1 MKDLATV
8 LVVDDYEDALEA
20 TALIL
25 ERGGFNVAQALN
37 GRQALELV
45 KQLRPDVILLDVM
58 LPDISG
64 LEVLRQIRADPDV
77 ADSSVILFSAR
88 ATDPEQQAGGLDAG
102 ADGYLTKPVATAE
115 LLARVRAQVRHRE
128 LTEALRV
135 SEARYRDLVETSHDL
150 IWAVDAEGTITF
162 LNQACRKIYGREP
175 EEMIGRPFLDFVP
188 AEQARRDSAV
198 FAEALQSGRDTL
210 GYTSRVYAKD
220 GREVTLSANARI
232 IRDAAGRVVGSA
244 GISRDITDQLRS
256 EETARSQTALLRI
269 AGDAARLGGW
279 SLQVPDLI
287 LTWSD
292 VTRTIHEV
300 PPGHTPGLQEAIEFY
315 DEADR
320 PAVAR
325 AVEQCLQEG
334 IPFDFESVVITAK
347 GRRIWVR
354 AIGEAVRDD
363 RGRIIRLQGAF
374 QDITEQRLAREA
386 LQASEERFRLLS
398 KATSDAIWDWDMVTG
413 ALWWNEGF
421 ETLFGYTRAEVEPTI
436 DSWYNRIH
444 PADKPGVIADVHAA
458 IAADDDAWSG
468 DYRFMRKDGSDIHVH
483 DTGHIIRDQD
493 GKPIRMIGG
502 MTDVTDRKRMERHFL
517 RAQRLESLGTLA
529 GGIAHDLN
537 NALAPVLMS
546 IEILKED
553 EADPARLATLDILES
568 SVKRSADM
576 VRQVLSFA
584 KGAEGSW
591 SAVNVLT
598 IVRDVE
604 KIAAD
609 TFPKNIVFAV
619 KVEAEP
625 WPIRA
630 DATQVHQVLI
640 NLCLNARDAMPN
652 GGRLS
657 VTVKNVSIDEIYAGM
672 NPEARPGPYVV
683 LRVEDTGMGMRPEV
697 LDRIFEPFYT
707 TKESGRG
714 TGLGLATAHS
724 IVQGHGGF
732 IHVYS
737 EKDRGSTF
745 KVYLPAETT
754 AQAVEGAAIAQTAL
768 PRGHGEVILVVD
780 DEQHIRLIAEKT
792 LTRFGYQVRLAG
804 NGAEA
809 VSMYVSHQD
818 EIAAVL
824 TDMAMPVMDGPALI
838 VALKAINPA
847 VLIIGSSGLDA
858 NGLVAKAVAA
868 GVQSFV
874 PKPYTAE
881 ALLKLLAKLFNR
893 AG

>member
-1 MKDLATV
+1 MRDRATV
-8 LVVDDYEDALEA
+8 LVVDDYEDALAA

-25 ERGGFNVAQALN
+25 ERAGYRVAQALN

-45 KQLRPDVILLDVM
+45 KQLRPDVTLLDVI

-88 ATDPEQQAGGLDAG
+88 ATGPEQQAGGLDAG
-102 ADGYLTKPVATAE
+102 ADGYLTKPVAAAE
-115 LLARVRAQVRHRE
+115 LLARVRAQVRNHE
-128 LTEALRV
+128 LTVALRA

-150 IWAVDAEGTITF
+150 IWAVDAEGRITF

-175 EEMIGRPFLDFVP
+175 EEMIGRPFLDFVS
-188 AEQARRDSAV
+188 AEQAERDAAV

-210 GYTSRVYAKD
+210 GYTSRVLAHD

-232 IRDAAGRVVGSA
+232 VRDAAGRVVGST

-315 DEADR
+315 DEAYR

-325 AVEQCLQEG
+325 AVERCLQEG

-354 AIGEAVRDD
+354 AIGEAVRNDA
-363 RGRIIRLQGAF
+363 GRIIRIQGAF
-374 QDITEQRLAREA
+374 QDITE
-386 LQASEERFRLLS
+386 
-398 KATSDAIWDWDMVTG
+398 
-413 ALWWNEGF
+413 
-421 ETLFGYTRAEVEPTI
+421 
-436 DSWYNRIH
+436 
-444 PADKPGVIADVHAA
+444 
-458 IAADDDAWSG
+458 
-468 DYRFMRKDGSDIHVH
+468 
-483 DTGHIIRDQD
+483 
-493 GKPIRMIGG
+493 
-502 MTDVTDRKRMERHFL
+502 RKRMERHFL
-517 RAQRLESLGTLA
+517 RTQRLESLGTLA

-584 KGAEGSW
+584 KGTEGSW
-591 SAVNVLT
+591 SIINVLT

-609 TFPKNIVFAV
+609 TFPKNIVFAG
-619 KVEAEP
+619 KVESEP

-724 IVQGHGGF
+724 IVHGHGGY

-847 VLIIGSSGLDA
+847 VLIIGSSGLGA

-881 ALLKLLAKLFNR
+881 ALLKVLATLFNR
-893 AG
+893 TR